1 MRITISGYGKMGREI
16 EKTAL
21 ERNHQISAIIDTE
34 EDWSKFQ
41 TEINNSDVVID
52 FSQPDVV
59 VQNILRCFESGI
71 PIVSGTTGWDD
82 KKGKIHKLCM
92 KQGQTLF
99 TASNFSIGVNIFF
112 EVNRKLAELM
122 GQQGNYA
129 VGMKEIHHVHKLDKP
144 SGTAIHLAEQII
156 SNNPKLKGW
165 TIQKNEADDKL
176 FIESLRAGEVPGT
189 HVVKY
194 TSEVDRI
201 SIMHEAKSR
210 KGFAL
215 GAVLAAEWVIGKKGM
230 FGMKDMLG
238 L

>member
-1 MRITISGYGKMGREI
+1 MKITISGYGKMGREI

-21 ERNHQISAIIDTE
+21 ERKHIIAAIIDTK

-41 TEINNSDVVID
+41 TKIASSDVVID

-59 VQNILRCFESGI
+59 VQNILRCFEVGV
-71 PIVSGTTGWDD
+71 PIVTGTTGWDNQ
-82 KKGKIHKLCM
+82 KEEIRKLCIG
-92 KQGQTLF
+92 QGKAIF

-112 EVNRKLAELM
+112 EVNKKLAKLM
-122 GQQGNYA
+122 GTQDNYA
-129 VGMKEIHHVHKLDKP
+129 VSMKEIHHVHKLDKP
-144 SGTAIHLAEQII
+144 SGTAIHLADQII
-156 SNNPKLKGW
+156 SNSSDLKDW
-165 TIQKNEADDKL
+165 TIQKEEVEGKL
-176 FIESLRAGEVPGT
+176 YIQSERAGEIPGT

-215 GAVLAAEWVIGKKGM
+215 GAVLAAEWLGNKKG
-230 FGMKDMLG
+230 FFEMKDMLG